1 MDKRA
6 DIRKQRSRD
15 LVENLKRVMGIVF
28 CVVLL
33 VFSIN
38 AADISTR
45 RMMMITDD
53 RYALAVTME
62 ERGVLRVDIA
72 GEKYLFNIMPVI
84 SLMDEVA
91 TDSRNCC
98 EKLIKAMKDK
108 TGS

>member
-1 MDKRA
+1 MDKRT

-15 LVENLKRVMGIVF
+15 IIENLKRITGIVF
-28 CVVLL
+28 CVALL
-33 VFSIN
+33 FFSIN

-62 ERGVLRVDIA
+62 ERGMLRIDIA

-91 TDSRNCC
+91 ADSKSCY
-98 EKLIKAMKDK
+98 EKLLDTIKGK

>member
-1 MDKRA
+1 MDKRT
-6 DIRKQRSRD
+6 DNRKRRSR
-15 LVENLKRVMGIVF
+15 EFAETLKRIAGIAF
-28 CVVLL
+28 CVALL

-62 ERGVLRVDIA
+62 ERGVLRVDIV

-84 SLMDEVA
+84 SLVDEVA
-91 TDSRNCC
+91 ADSRNCC
-98 EKLIKAMKDK
+98 ERLIKAIKDK